1 MNETRSKP
9 ASEQLEA
16 NNHPQESIALRNVRT
31 HEALARFAGDEDRYR
46 HWLVEFV
53 DHGPAAA
60 AQIRQAITSGSH
72 ETAIN
77 LVHGLKGRT
86 GMLGMAELHSIALS
100 LEMTLKNGEP
110 TLIWLEEL
118 ERTVEEMSKEIA
130 TVLGKIEA

>member
-16 NNHPQESIALRNVRT
+16 NIHPQESIALRNVRT
-31 HEALARFAGDEDRYR
+31 REALARFAGDEDRYR
-46 HWLVEFV
+46 HWLIEFV
-53 DHGPAAA
+53 DHGPAAT

-118 ERTVEEMSKEIA
+118 ERTVEEMSKEI
-130 TVLGKIEA
+130 TSVLGKIEA